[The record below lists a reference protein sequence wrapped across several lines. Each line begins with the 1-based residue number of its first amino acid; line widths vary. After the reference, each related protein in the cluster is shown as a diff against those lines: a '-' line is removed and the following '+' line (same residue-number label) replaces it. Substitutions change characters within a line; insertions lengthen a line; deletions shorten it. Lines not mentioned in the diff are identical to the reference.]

1 MGSHGVMWEL
11 RCDDGKRERE
21 REEAHARARRTVKSV
36 ELLHFVALGVISAIE
51 AAEGMLDVLD
61 SDLGAEV
68 RVRAVVLVACDH
80 AVFVNDVLRGG
91 KAGKD
96 GLRGNQGEQRS

>member
-1 MGSHGVMWEL
+1 MGSHDVMWEL
-11 RCDDGKRERE
+11 RCDDGKRE

-36 ELLHFVALGVISAIE
+36 ERLHFVALGVISAIE

-61 SDLGAEV
+61 SDLGAEA

-96 GLRGNQGEQRS
+96 GLRGNKGEQRS